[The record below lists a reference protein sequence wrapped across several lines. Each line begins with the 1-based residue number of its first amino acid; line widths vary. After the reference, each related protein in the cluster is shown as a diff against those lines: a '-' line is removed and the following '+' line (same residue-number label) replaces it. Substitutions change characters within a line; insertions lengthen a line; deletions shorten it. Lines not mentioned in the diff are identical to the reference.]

1 MPTDTSTRTM
11 VPRPTSKACLR
22 PATCRITI
30 IVRPSLRPVPVAWP
44 RSRPNGSSPD
54 TRADAG
60 LGFPAYFLVH
70 VIAFRTIRAR
80 AREFGSLMRE
90 FLLRLSEN
98 KRLAP
103 FIINNGVSRR
113 VARRFVA
120 GETLDDAVAAAAEV
134 NRAFRLAS
142 LDLLGENVSDE
153 AGARAAAD
161 GYRAMFDRIAHE
173 RLDANVSLKLTQ
185 LGLDLSE
192 SLCQELLEGIVEHAS
207 GLGNFVRIDM
217 EGSAYTQRTVE
228 ITKRVRAEY
237 SAVGTVMQAYL
248 YRAEQDVKDLLAAGC
263 RMRLCKGAYKEPPDV
278 AFPKKADVDANYVK
292 LMKLLLPSG
301 IYHGIAT
308 HDPAMIQAT
317 KDFARDQSIASDK
330 FEFQMLYGIRTD
342 LQDPLVREGFL
353 VRVYI
358 PFGTDWFP
366 YFMRRVAER
375 PANVPFFLRS
385 LLPRSGNNA
394 QK

>member
-1 MPTDTSTRTM
+1 
-11 VPRPTSKACLR
+11 
-22 PATCRITI
+22 
-30 IVRPSLRPVPVAWP
+30 
-44 RSRPNGSSPD
+44 
-54 TRADAG
+54 
-60 LGFPAYFLVH
+60 
-70 VIAFRTIRAR
+70 
-80 AREFGSLMRE
+80 MRE

-103 FIINNGVSRR
+103 FIMHNGVSRR

-120 GETLDDAVAAAAEV
+120 GETLDDAIVAAGEV
-134 NRAFRLAS
+134 NRALQLAS

-153 AGARAAAD
+153 TGARSAAA
-161 GYRAMFDRIAHE
+161 GYRAIFERIARE

-192 SLCQELLEGIVEHAS
+192 DLCQELLEGIVEHAS
-207 GLGNFVRIDM
+207 ALGNFVRIDM

-228 ITKRVRAEY
+228 MTKRVRAEY

-248 YRAEQDVKDLLAAGC
+248 HRAEQDVKDLLAAGC
-263 RMRLCKGAYKEPPDV
+263 RMRLCKGAYQEPAEV
-278 AFPKKADVDANYVK
+278 AFAEKSDVDANYVK

-317 KDFARDQSIASDK
+317 KNFARENNITSDK

-342 LQDPLVREGFL
+342 LQNQLVREGFR

-366 YFMRRVAER
+366 YFMRRLAER
-375 PANVPFFLRS
+375 PANVTFFLRN
-385 LLPRSGNNA
+385 LLPRLSNGA
-394 QK
+394 KP